1 MVDFRYQCDH
11 RYNNLKEFIHDTA
24 SPGACG
30 PSISYTRVS
39 NLIINMYTLIEPK
52 FCIAVI
58 AFYCYPSAV
67 PDNLGD
73 TAPVKKAYSEK
84 TGVCNVQF

>member
-24 SPGACG
+24 SPGVCG

-39 NLIINMYTLIEPK
+39 NLIINMYTLLEPK

-58 AFYCYPSAV
+58 AFHCDPSAA

-73 TAPVKKAYSEK
+73 EAPVKKDYSEN
-84 TGVCNVQF
+84 TGV